1 MRMTEGLLAPILSRD
16 GPRIVIEIHNSQPI
30 DLLDF
35 TGSLTALAR
44 EHEAALK
51 RERPNLAAEETRL
64 LVVDIRR
71 GSIVMEL
78 VAALAPFVSQAEL
91 INTSVDFVKNI
102 GDALNLLRQ
111 PDGRL
116 ADATTQRLKNLGDT
130 VKAIAN
136 DSSGKMEIYAK
147 HQDGAVLQEFVVR
160 RSEAIAIQQNVAAQK
175 KEIEH
180 QSNEPLRRVLM
191 RLHQSSI
198 EDLKVGKRTAEKGI
212 VERIDHIPRTLIY
225 VSDLAGQT
233 IKNAIL
239 AHEGNPFQKAFVVD
253 VDVEYLNG
261 RARAYRIL
269 NVYNVIDLDDE

>member
-1 MRMTEGLLAPILSRD
+1 MTEGLLVPLLSME

-51 RERPNLAAEETRL
+51 RERPGLAAEESRL

-71 GSIVMEL
+71 GSIVLEL

-91 INTSVDFVKNI
+91 INTSVDFVRNI
-102 GDALNLLRQ
+102 GDALSLLRQ
-111 PDGRL
+111 PGGRL
-116 ADATTQRLKNLGDT
+116 PDATTQRLKNLNDT
-130 VKAIAN
+130 VRAIAN
-136 DSSGKMEIYAK
+136 DSSGKMDIYAR
-147 HQDGAVLQEFVVR
+147 HQDGDVLQEFAVQ
-160 RSEAIAIQQNVAAQK
+160 RSEAVTIQQNIAAQR

-180 QSNEPLRRVLM
+180 QSNEPLRPVLM

-198 EDLKVGKRTAEKGI
+198 EDLKVGKRTAEKGV
-212 VERIDHIPRTLIY
+212 VERIDLAPRTLIY

-233 IKNAIL
+233 IKSAIL

-253 VDVEYLNG
+253 VDVEYVNG
-261 RARAYRIL
+261 RARAYRVL
-269 NVYNVIDLDDE
+269 NVYDVIDLEDE